1 MTLGSHLLLLATS
14 SDHFKIARHANNVL
28 PAEVNFEAITSDPL
42 RHQTCQHKDT
52 PGPVEASADRFQLIG
67 EIHEFR
73 CPFGGDC
80 ICGGQISLVLMLSIS
95 CTSFK
100 IQQLLPSR

>member
-28 PAEVNFEAITSDPL
+28 PAEVKFEAITSDPL

-52 PGPVEASADRFQLIG
+52 PGPVEASADPVSANR
-67 EIHEFR
+67 R
-73 CPFGGDC
+73 KPR
-80 ICGGQISLVLMLSIS
+80 VPVSIWRGLHLWW
-95 CTSFK
+95 TDFTGTNV
-100 IQQLLPSR
+100 IYIVYLF